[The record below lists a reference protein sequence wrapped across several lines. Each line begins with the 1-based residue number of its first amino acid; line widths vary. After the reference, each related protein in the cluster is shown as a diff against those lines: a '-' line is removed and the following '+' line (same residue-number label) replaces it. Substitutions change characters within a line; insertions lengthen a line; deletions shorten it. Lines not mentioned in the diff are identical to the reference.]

1 MKERMENRK
10 VLGIILGLAGTITLI
25 LYGKSLINATN
36 ASLGNLLVFVNA
48 VSYGFY
54 LIIVKKLM
62 DKYNAFTFVKWIY
75 TFGFLMVLPFG
86 WGEFQAI
93 DFANLPT
100 DIFWKIGF
108 VVVFS
113 TFLTYLLNLVSMR
126 ELKPTTVAVF
136 IYLQPLFATIFA
148 VSLGKDDLSL
158 VKLISAVLIDL
169 NTRMP
174 SVFREM
180 ELGLRNQISQRL
192 ERGKVDFSLYVEVT
206 GEETTSKINVPI
218 IKGYINQMKAVI
230 PTADETE
237 LMKMAVR
244 MPDALKTERDE
255 IDENEWKQIQTVI
268 DEALENIANF
278 RKDEGASLEKEFQLR
293 IGNINNLM
301 NEAVSYDAE
310 RVETV
315 KTRLRTALDEIKVN
329 VDENRFE
336 QELIFYLE
344 KYDITEEKVRLGNHL
359 NYFLE
364 TLNGTEANGRK
375 LGFITQEMGREINTM
390 GSKSNHTEMQK
401 LVVMMKDELEKIK
414 EQVLNVL

>member
-1 MKERMENRK
+1 MTGFGKASLQLPTK
-10 VLGIILGLAGTITLI
+10 KITVEI
-25 LYGKSLINATN
+25 KSLN
-36 ASLGNLLVFVNA
+36 SKGL
-48 VSYGFY
+48 
-54 LIIVKKLM
+54 
-62 DKYNAFTFVKWIY
+62 
-75 TFGFLMVLPFG
+75 
-86 WGEFQAI
+86 
-93 DFANLPT
+93 
-100 DIFWKIGF
+100 
-108 VVVFS
+108 
-113 TFLTYLLNLVSMR
+113 
-126 ELKPTTVAVF
+126 
-136 IYLQPLFATIFA
+136 
-148 VSLGKDDLSL
+148 
-158 VKLISAVLIDL
+158 DL

-192 ERGKVDFSLYVEVT
+192 ERGKIDFSLYIEVT

-218 IKGYINQMKAVI
+218 VKGYINQMKAVI
-230 PTADETE
+230 PNADETE

-244 MPDALKTERDE
+244 MPAALKTERDE
-255 IDENEWKQIQTVI
+255 IDPNEWKQIQTVI
-268 DEALENIANF
+268 DEALNNIATF
-278 RKDEGASLEKEFQLR
+278 RKDEGASLDKEFQLR
-293 IGNINNLM
+293 IANIQRLM
-301 NEAVSYDAE
+301 DDAVSYDAE

-315 KTRLRTALDEIKVN
+315 KTRLRTALDELKAT

-359 NYFLE
+359 KYFIE
-364 TLNGTEANGRK
+364 TVNGNEANGRK

>member
-1 MKERMENRK
+1 MIHSMTGFGKASLQLPTK
-10 VLGIILGLAGTITLI
+10 KITVEI
-25 LYGKSLINATN
+25 KSLN
-36 ASLGNLLVFVNA
+36 SKGL
-48 VSYGFY
+48 
-54 LIIVKKLM
+54 
-62 DKYNAFTFVKWIY
+62 
-75 TFGFLMVLPFG
+75 
-86 WGEFQAI
+86 
-93 DFANLPT
+93 
-100 DIFWKIGF
+100 
-108 VVVFS
+108 
-113 TFLTYLLNLVSMR
+113 
-126 ELKPTTVAVF
+126 
-136 IYLQPLFATIFA
+136 
-148 VSLGKDDLSL
+148 
-158 VKLISAVLIDL
+158 DL

-218 IKGYINQMKAVI
+218 VKGYINQMKAVI
-230 PTADETE
+230 PNADETE

-293 IGNINNLM
+293 IDNIEKLM

-315 KTRLRTALDEIKVN
+315 KTRLRTALDELKVN

-359 NYFLE
+359 NYFIE

>member
-1 MKERMENRK
+1 MIQSMTGFGKASLQLPTK
-10 VLGIILGLAGTITLI
+10 KITVEI
-25 LYGKSLINATN
+25 KSLN
-36 ASLGNLLVFVNA
+36 SKGL
-48 VSYGFY
+48 
-54 LIIVKKLM
+54 
-62 DKYNAFTFVKWIY
+62 
-75 TFGFLMVLPFG
+75 
-86 WGEFQAI
+86 
-93 DFANLPT
+93 
-100 DIFWKIGF
+100 
-108 VVVFS
+108 
-113 TFLTYLLNLVSMR
+113 
-126 ELKPTTVAVF
+126 
-136 IYLQPLFATIFA
+136 
-148 VSLGKDDLSL
+148 
-158 VKLISAVLIDL
+158 DL

-180 ELGLRNQISQRL
+180 ELGLRNQISQSL

-206 GEETTSKINVPI
+206 GEETSSKINVPI
-218 IKGYINQMKAVI
+218 VNGYMNQMKAVL
-230 PTADETE
+230 PNADETE
-237 LMKMAVR
+237 LLKMAVR

-255 IDENEWKQIQTVI
+255 IDANEWKQIQTVI
-268 DEALENIANF
+268 NEALENIANF
-278 RKDEGASLEKEFQLR
+278 RKDEGTSLEKEFQLR
-293 IGNINNLM
+293 ISNINNLM

-315 KTRLRTALDEIKVN
+315 KTRLRTALDELKVN

-364 TLNGTEANGRK
+364 TLNGMEANGRK